1 MTNHLPPE
9 LPELHELPT
18 LPPRVYAAYVLSV
31 CGSLAASGAAGLAG
45 IIGAGGA
52 WALLA
57 SGAFFLLAVSQ
68 VLAYLW
74 RSEAWEAHT
83 MAVALSR
90 AVAWIYSDERPEL

>member
-9 LPELHELPT
+9 LPELHELPK
-18 LPPRVYAAYVLSV
+18 LPPRVYVAYVLSV
-31 CGSLAASGAAGLAG
+31 CAALAVAGAGLLAG
-45 IIGAGGA
+45 FTTGEP
-52 WALLA
+52 W
-57 SGAFFLLAVSQ
+57 AFFAALGFVLLGVSQ
-68 VLAYLW
+68 ALAYLW